1 MKKKLLI
8 ATHSVFADGIKN
20 AMELVTGEQN
30 SVSTLC
36 AYTNDMTEVETPI
49 KEIIDA
55 LCDDEELIVTTDIF
69 GGSVNNEFM
78 KYLSKS
84 NIHLIAAARDLTV
97 QNIGKTGHGK
107 HDAGD
112 DLHPAPDLTEVHTD
126 QKNRDHH
133 DTKQR
138 DLRCSRHYAFSSI
151 SPTRSPSSAPVMRTI
166 TNSPGET
173 LRAAE
178 NSTRPSISGES
189 A

>member
-84 NIHLIAAARDLTV
+84 NIYLIAGVNLPLLFELIMNLESENTV
-97 QNIGKTGHGK
+97 QMIET
-107 HDAGD
+107 A
-112 DLHPAPDLTEVHTD
+112 V
-126 QKNRDHH
+126 KNAR
-133 DTKQR
+133 KQ
-138 DLRCSRHYAFSSI
+138 LQYCNSLIQCSI
-151 SPTRSPSSAPVMRTI
+151 I
-166 TNSPGET
+166 E
-173 LRAAE
+173 E
-178 NSTRPSISGES
+178 NF
-189 A
+189 

>member
-36 AYTNDMTEVETPI
+36 EYTNDMTELETPI

-84 NIHLIAAARDLTV
+84 NIYLIAGVNLPLLFELIMNLESENTV
-97 QNIGKTGHGK
+97 QMIET
-107 HDAGD
+107 A
-112 DLHPAPDLTEVHTD
+112 V
-126 QKNRDHH
+126 KNAR
-133 DTKQR
+133 KQ
-138 DLRCSRHYAFSSI
+138 LQYCNPLIQCSI
-151 SPTRSPSSAPVMRTI
+151 I
-166 TNSPGET
+166 E
-173 LRAAE
+173 E
-178 NSTRPSISGES
+178 NF
-189 A
+189 

>member
-55 LCDDEELIVTTDIF
+55 LCDDEELIVTTDLF

-84 NIHLIAAARDLTV
+84 NIYLIAGVNLPLLFELIMNLESENTV
-97 QNIGKTGHGK
+97 QMIET
-107 HDAGD
+107 A
-112 DLHPAPDLTEVHTD
+112 V
-126 QKNRDHH
+126 KNAR
-133 DTKQR
+133 KQ
-138 DLRCSRHYAFSSI
+138 LQYCNPLIQCSI
-151 SPTRSPSSAPVMRTI
+151 I
-166 TNSPGET
+166 E
-173 LRAAE
+173 E
-178 NSTRPSISGES
+178 NF
-189 A
+189 

>member
-84 NIHLIAAARDLTV
+84 NIPLLFELIMNLESENTV
-97 QNIGKTGHGK
+97 QMIENAIQNAKEQ
-107 HDAGD
+107 
-112 DLHPAPDLTEVHTD
+112 LQYCNPLIQCSITE
-126 QKNRDHH
+126 
-133 DTKQR
+133 
-138 DLRCSRHYAFSSI
+138 
-151 SPTRSPSSAPVMRTI
+151 
-166 TNSPGET
+166 
-173 LRAAE
+173 E
-178 NSTRPSISGES
+178 NF
-189 A
+189 

>member
-36 AYTNDMTEVETPI
+36 AYTYDMTEVETPI

-84 NIHLIAAARDLTV
+84 NIYLIAGVNLPLLFELIMNLESENTV
-97 QNIGKTGHGK
+97 QMIET
-107 HDAGD
+107 A
-112 DLHPAPDLTEVHTD
+112 V
-126 QKNRDHH
+126 KNAR
-133 DTKQR
+133 KQ
-138 DLRCSRHYAFSSI
+138 LQYCNPLIQCSI
-151 SPTRSPSSAPVMRTI
+151 I
-166 TNSPGET
+166 E
-173 LRAAE
+173 E
-178 NSTRPSISGES
+178 NF
-189 A
+189 

>member
-84 NIHLIAAARDLTV
+84 NIYLIAGVNLPLLFELIMNLESENTVRMIETAVKNAR
-97 QNIGKTGHGK
+97 
-107 HDAGD
+107 
-112 DLHPAPDLTEVHTD
+112 
-126 QKNRDHH
+126 
-133 DTKQR
+133 KQ
-138 DLRCSRHYAFSSI
+138 LQYCNPLIQCSI
-151 SPTRSPSSAPVMRTI
+151 I
-166 TNSPGET
+166 E
-173 LRAAE
+173 E
-178 NSTRPSISGES
+178 NF
-189 A
+189 

>member
-69 GGSVNNEFM
+69 GGSFNNEFM

-84 NIHLIAAARDLTV
+84 NIYLIAGVNLPLLFELIMNLESENTV
-97 QNIGKTGHGK
+97 QMIET
-107 HDAGD
+107 A
-112 DLHPAPDLTEVHTD
+112 V
-126 QKNRDHH
+126 KNAR
-133 DTKQR
+133 KQ
-138 DLRCSRHYAFSSI
+138 LQYCNPLIQCSI
-151 SPTRSPSSAPVMRTI
+151 I
-166 TNSPGET
+166 E
-173 LRAAE
+173 E
-178 NSTRPSISGES
+178 NF
-189 A
+189 

>member
-84 NIHLIAAARDLTV
+84 NIHLIAGVNLPYFWT
-97 QNIGKTGHGK
+97 NYESWIGKHSSNDWK
-107 HDAGD
+107 C
-112 DLHPAPDLTEVHTD
+112 
-126 QKNRDHH
+126 N
-133 DTKQR
+133 TKCQ
-138 DLRCSRHYAFSSI
+138 
-151 SPTRSPSSAPVMRTI
+151 RTI
-166 TNSPGET
+166 AI
-173 LRAAE
+173 L
-178 NSTRPSISGES
+178 
-189 A
+189 

>member
-49 KEIIDA
+49 KEIVDA

-84 NIHLIAAARDLTV
+84 NIYLIAGVNLPLLFELIMNLESENTV
-97 QNIGKTGHGK
+97 QMIET
-107 HDAGD
+107 A
-112 DLHPAPDLTEVHTD
+112 V
-126 QKNRDHH
+126 KNAR
-133 DTKQR
+133 KQ
-138 DLRCSRHYAFSSI
+138 LQYCNPLIQCSI
-151 SPTRSPSSAPVMRTI
+151 I
-166 TNSPGET
+166 E
-173 LRAAE
+173 E
-178 NSTRPSISGES
+178 NF
-189 A
+189 

>member
-84 NIHLIAAARDLTV
+84 NIYLIAGVNLPLLFELIMNLESENTLQMIETAVKNAR
-97 QNIGKTGHGK
+97 
-107 HDAGD
+107 
-112 DLHPAPDLTEVHTD
+112 
-126 QKNRDHH
+126 
-133 DTKQR
+133 KQ
-138 DLRCSRHYAFSSI
+138 LQYCNPLIQCSI
-151 SPTRSPSSAPVMRTI
+151 I
-166 TNSPGET
+166 E
-173 LRAAE
+173 E
-178 NSTRPSISGES
+178 NF
-189 A
+189 

>member
-78 KYLSKS
+78 KYLSKP
-84 NIHLIAAARDLTV
+84 NIHLISGVNLPLLFELIMNLESESTV
-97 QNIGKTGHGK
+97 QMIEN
-107 HDAGD
+107 A
-112 DLHPAPDLTEVHTD
+112 V
-126 QKNRDHH
+126 KNARE
-133 DTKQR
+133 Q
-138 DLRCSRHYAFSSI
+138 LQYCNPLIQCSI
-151 SPTRSPSSAPVMRTI
+151 D
-166 TNSPGET
+166 E
-173 LRAAE
+173 E
-178 NSTRPSISGES
+178 NF
-189 A
+189 

>member
-20 AMELVTGEQN
+20 AMELVTGDQN

-84 NIHLIAAARDLTV
+84 NIYLIAGVNLPLLFELIMNLESENTV
-97 QNIGKTGHGK
+97 QMIET
-107 HDAGD
+107 A
-112 DLHPAPDLTEVHTD
+112 V
-126 QKNRDHH
+126 KNAR
-133 DTKQR
+133 KQ
-138 DLRCSRHYAFSSI
+138 LQYCNPLIQCSI
-151 SPTRSPSSAPVMRTI
+151 I
-166 TNSPGET
+166 E
-173 LRAAE
+173 E
-178 NSTRPSISGES
+178 NF
-189 A
+189 

>member
-36 AYTNDMTEVETPI
+36 AYTNNMTEVETPI

-84 NIHLIAAARDLTV
+84 NIYLIAGVNLPLLFELIMNLESENTV
-97 QNIGKTGHGK
+97 QMIET
-107 HDAGD
+107 A
-112 DLHPAPDLTEVHTD
+112 V
-126 QKNRDHH
+126 KNAR
-133 DTKQR
+133 KQ
-138 DLRCSRHYAFSSI
+138 LQYCNPLIQCSI
-151 SPTRSPSSAPVMRTI
+151 I
-166 TNSPGET
+166 E
-173 LRAAE
+173 E
-178 NSTRPSISGES
+178 NF
-189 A
+189 

>member
-20 AMELVTGEQN
+20 ALELVTGEQN

-84 NIHLIAAARDLTV
+84 NIYLIAGVNLPLLFELIMNLESENTV
-97 QNIGKTGHGK
+97 QMIET
-107 HDAGD
+107 A
-112 DLHPAPDLTEVHTD
+112 V
-126 QKNRDHH
+126 KNAR
-133 DTKQR
+133 KQ
-138 DLRCSRHYAFSSI
+138 LQYCNPLIQCSI
-151 SPTRSPSSAPVMRTI
+151 I
-166 TNSPGET
+166 E
-173 LRAAE
+173 E
-178 NSTRPSISGES
+178 NF
-189 A
+189 

>member
-84 NIHLIAAARDLTV
+84 NIHLIAGVNLPLLFELIMNLESENKRVSAVCCLSACVCVCLLLQRCERISERGSTLLCHKCGSGSECGCLYEE
-97 QNIGKTGHGK
+97 NGGHCQAYNG
-107 HDAGD
+107 
-112 DLHPAPDLTEVHTD
+112 
-126 QKNRDHH
+126 Q
-133 DTKQR
+133 
-138 DLRCSRHYAFSSI
+138 
-151 SPTRSPSSAPVMRTI
+151 
-166 TNSPGET
+166 
-173 LRAAE
+173 
-178 NSTRPSISGES
+178 
-189 A
+189 

>member
-55 LCDDEELIVTTDIF
+55 LCDDEELIVTTDVF

-84 NIHLIAAARDLTV
+84 NIHLIAGVNLESENTV
-97 QNIGKTGHGK
+97 QMIENAIQNAKEQ
-107 HDAGD
+107 
-112 DLHPAPDLTEVHTD
+112 LQYCNPLIQCSITE
-126 QKNRDHH
+126 
-133 DTKQR
+133 
-138 DLRCSRHYAFSSI
+138 
-151 SPTRSPSSAPVMRTI
+151 
-166 TNSPGET
+166 
-173 LRAAE
+173 E
-178 NSTRPSISGES
+178 NF
-189 A
+189 

>member
-36 AYTNDMTEVETPI
+36 AYTNDMTEIETPI

-84 NIHLIAAARDLTV
+84 NIYLIAGVNLPLLFELIMNLESENTV
-97 QNIGKTGHGK
+97 QMIET
-107 HDAGD
+107 A
-112 DLHPAPDLTEVHTD
+112 V
-126 QKNRDHH
+126 KNAR
-133 DTKQR
+133 KQ
-138 DLRCSRHYAFSSI
+138 LQYCNPLIQCSI
-151 SPTRSPSSAPVMRTI
+151 I
-166 TNSPGET
+166 E
-173 LRAAE
+173 E
-178 NSTRPSISGES
+178 NF
-189 A
+189 

>member
-69 GGSVNNEFM
+69 VGSVNNEFM

-84 NIHLIAAARDLTV
+84 NIYLIAGVNLPLLFELIMNLESENTV
-97 QNIGKTGHGK
+97 QMIET
-107 HDAGD
+107 A
-112 DLHPAPDLTEVHTD
+112 V
-126 QKNRDHH
+126 KNAR
-133 DTKQR
+133 KQ
-138 DLRCSRHYAFSSI
+138 LQYCNPLIQCSI
-151 SPTRSPSSAPVMRTI
+151 I
-166 TNSPGET
+166 E
-173 LRAAE
+173 E
-178 NSTRPSISGES
+178 NF
-189 A
+189 

>member
-69 GGSVNNEFM
+69 GGRVNNEFM

-84 NIHLIAAARDLTV
+84 NIYLIAGVNLPLLFELIMNLESENTV
-97 QNIGKTGHGK
+97 QMIET
-107 HDAGD
+107 A
-112 DLHPAPDLTEVHTD
+112 V
-126 QKNRDHH
+126 KNAR
-133 DTKQR
+133 KQ
-138 DLRCSRHYAFSSI
+138 LQYCNPLIQCSI
-151 SPTRSPSSAPVMRTI
+151 I
-166 TNSPGET
+166 E
-173 LRAAE
+173 E
-178 NSTRPSISGES
+178 NF
-189 A
+189 

>member
-30 SVSTLC
+30 SVSTSC

-84 NIHLIAAARDLTV
+84 NIYLIAGVNLPLLFELIMNLESENTV
-97 QNIGKTGHGK
+97 QMIET
-107 HDAGD
+107 A
-112 DLHPAPDLTEVHTD
+112 V
-126 QKNRDHH
+126 KNAR
-133 DTKQR
+133 KQ
-138 DLRCSRHYAFSSI
+138 LQYCNPLIQCSI
-151 SPTRSPSSAPVMRTI
+151 I
-166 TNSPGET
+166 E
-173 LRAAE
+173 E
-178 NSTRPSISGES
+178 NF
-189 A
+189 

>member
-84 NIHLIAAARDLTV
+84 NIYLIAGVNLPLLFELIMNLESENTV
-97 QNIGKTGHGK
+97 QMIQT
-107 HDAGD
+107 A
-112 DLHPAPDLTEVHTD
+112 V
-126 QKNRDHH
+126 KNAR
-133 DTKQR
+133 KQ
-138 DLRCSRHYAFSSI
+138 LQYCNPLIQCSI
-151 SPTRSPSSAPVMRTI
+151 I
-166 TNSPGET
+166 E
-173 LRAAE
+173 E
-178 NSTRPSISGES
+178 NF
-189 A
+189 

>member
-30 SVSTLC
+30 SVSSLC

-84 NIHLIAAARDLTV
+84 NIYLIAGVNLPLLFELIMNLESENTV
-97 QNIGKTGHGK
+97 QMIET
-107 HDAGD
+107 A
-112 DLHPAPDLTEVHTD
+112 V
-126 QKNRDHH
+126 KNAR
-133 DTKQR
+133 KQ
-138 DLRCSRHYAFSSI
+138 LQYCNPLIQCSI
-151 SPTRSPSSAPVMRTI
+151 I
-166 TNSPGET
+166 E
-173 LRAAE
+173 E
-178 NSTRPSISGES
+178 NF
-189 A
+189 

>member
-84 NIHLIAAARDLTV
+84 NIYLIAGVNLPLLFELIMNLESENTV
-97 QNIGKTGHGK
+97 QMIENAVQNAKEQLQYCNPLIQRSI
-107 HDAGD
+107 
-112 DLHPAPDLTEVHTD
+112 TE
-126 QKNRDHH
+126 
-133 DTKQR
+133 
-138 DLRCSRHYAFSSI
+138 
-151 SPTRSPSSAPVMRTI
+151 
-166 TNSPGET
+166 
-173 LRAAE
+173 E
-178 NSTRPSISGES
+178 NF
-189 A
+189 

>member
-55 LCDDEELIVTTDIF
+55 LCDDEELIDIF

-84 NIHLIAAARDLTV
+84 NIYLIAGVNLPLLFELIMNLESENTV
-97 QNIGKTGHGK
+97 QMIET
-107 HDAGD
+107 A
-112 DLHPAPDLTEVHTD
+112 V
-126 QKNRDHH
+126 KNAR
-133 DTKQR
+133 KQ
-138 DLRCSRHYAFSSI
+138 LQYCNPLIQCSI
-151 SPTRSPSSAPVMRTI
+151 I
-166 TNSPGET
+166 E
-173 LRAAE
+173 E
-178 NSTRPSISGES
+178 NF
-189 A
+189 

>member
-8 ATHSVFADGIKN
+8 APHSVFADGIKN

-84 NIHLIAAARDLTV
+84 NIYLIAGVNLPLLFELIMNLESENTV
-97 QNIGKTGHGK
+97 QMIET
-107 HDAGD
+107 A
-112 DLHPAPDLTEVHTD
+112 V
-126 QKNRDHH
+126 KNAR
-133 DTKQR
+133 KQ
-138 DLRCSRHYAFSSI
+138 LQYCNPLIQCSI
-151 SPTRSPSSAPVMRTI
+151 I
-166 TNSPGET
+166 E
-173 LRAAE
+173 E
-178 NSTRPSISGES
+178 NF
-189 A
+189 

>member
-8 ATHSVFADGIKN
+8 ATHSVFADGIKI

-84 NIHLIAAARDLTV
+84 NIYLIAGVNLPLLFELIMNLESENTV
-97 QNIGKTGHGK
+97 QMIET
-107 HDAGD
+107 A
-112 DLHPAPDLTEVHTD
+112 V
-126 QKNRDHH
+126 KNAR
-133 DTKQR
+133 KQ
-138 DLRCSRHYAFSSI
+138 LQYCNPLIQCSI
-151 SPTRSPSSAPVMRTI
+151 I
-166 TNSPGET
+166 E
-173 LRAAE
+173 E
-178 NSTRPSISGES
+178 NF
-189 A
+189 